1 MNHKRFSIAALAA
14 LTLLSGCSVKPR
26 VVELTDRA
34 DLDAKG
40 HTERTRQ
47 SIYEAEQSRVAG
59 QDVNKPFLTGKSVPL
74 AREVTLPAALRANLA
89 VTALFSSDGVDL
101 QTAIRQISQASKLS
115 ISITPDALLP
125 ASMFS
130 PRLTVMAG
138 TSSVNPPMAP
148 GSIRTGSGQIFLSA
162 IGDKTPIY
170 TVLDEIARQGGV
182 SWRAVGGGAE
192 FFRTE
197 TKIFKL
203 NALAHSATTAVSLG
217 RNSVPNGIFE
227 AASKTGFTL
236 DKQDQLTGV
245 KNTVEAML
253 TSGGRA
259 VLSPESQTLVV
270 TDTPASLEKITAFV
284 EETNKAMSRRVRV
297 ILETIEVVAK
307 DSSEVG
313 LDWSL
318 VYKNLA
324 NTASLGSPATLT
336 GSQSGSVGLSA
347 LTGKLASSTLIVKAL
362 SEVGTVVNRR
372 TFPFVTTSGRPIT
385 QALRNTFSYVDQVQA
400 IPASGLTTVSPSPTV
415 SQKEETVG
423 TFLTFVP
430 VAKDSGQIF
439 LSISY
444 DVTTADPLVPFPV
457 GSASNGVTVQQKSV
471 NGTGV
476 VQELPMRSGQTV
488 VIGAIDSV
496 SGSSTERRLAPGM
509 PMLAGG
515 SDKASLQKSHTVLL
529 VTCVSEDGF

>member
-1 MNHKRFSIAALAA
+1 MNHKPFSIAALAV

-26 VVELTDRA
+26 VAELTDRA
-34 DLDAKG
+34 DIDAKG
-40 HTERTRQ
+40 HAERTRQ

-74 AREVTLPAALRANLA
+74 AREVTLPAPLRANLP

-138 TSSVNPPMAP
+138 TAANPPMAP

-170 TVLDEIARQGGV
+170 TVLDEIARQAGV
-182 SWRAVGGGAE
+182 SWRPVGGGAE

-197 TKIFKL
+197 TRIYKL

-313 LDWSL
+313 LDWNL

-336 GSQSGSVGLSA
+336 GSQSGSIGLSA

-496 SGSSTERRLAPGM
+496 TGSSTERRLAPGM
-509 PMLAGG
+509 PLLAGG